1 VHSQVPIESHFCST
15 LTMGCISSASASRV
29 DHFDSCHDIVPQQP
43 PPFRRKSRERS
54 SSKVSLGGAWD
65 VSADASKDPGV
76 RTYKSYTDTP
86 IDAPAGV
93 SALPDR
99 DVHDEHL
106 RSLEVFFEQVTAE
119 PERFKYAISM
129 ARWASFSA
137 TSHSPSFASQTS
149 SQKIRSKVD
158 ASSRFTPEDTKF
170 GYTDSTSTS
179 TTTAGSG
186 YPSERS
192 TSRVSSSSRRG
203 SRPYVAS
210 TCQSL

>member
-1 VHSQVPIESHFCST
+1 
-15 LTMGCISSASASRV
+15 MGCVSSASASRV
-29 DHFDSCHDIVPQQP
+29 DHFDSCHDIIPQQP
-43 PPFRRKSRERS
+43 RPSRRKSHESS
-54 SSKVSLGGAWD
+54 SSKVSPGDAWD
-65 VSADASKDPGV
+65 VLVDASKDPGV

-86 IDAPAGV
+86 IDAPAGM

-137 TSHSPSFASQTS
+137 TSNSPGCAAQAS

-158 ASSRFTPEDTKF
+158 ASSRFMPEDTKF
-170 GYTDSTSTS
+170 GYTDSISTP
-179 TTTAGSG
+179 TTTAGSS

-203 SRPYVAS
+203 SRPYGAS